1 MTLTSRETVRDGL
14 ATLLGTLAGDGNPVQ
29 SVTGHGLSALDEVS
43 HIVVMSSG
51 STRAPGTHGH
61 NWSIMYLTVQGW
73 VLYTDQGD
81 WGRDDAEDKLDEI
94 EKEIADLLE
103 TNRYYSGYWD
113 MIEYD
118 GRSRVSEV
126 TTVTGLPYLVETI
139 PLRMEL
145 LNG

>member
-1 MTLTSRETVRDGL
+1 MALTNRETVRDGL
-14 ATLLGTLAGDGNPVQ
+14 TALLAALAGDGNPVQ
-29 SVTGHGLSALDEVS
+29 TVTGHGLSTLDEVS
-43 HIVVMSSG
+43 HIVVLSSG
-51 STRAPGTHGH
+51 STRAPGTHSA
-61 NWSIMYLTVQGW
+61 NWSIVYLTVQVW
-73 VLYTDQGD
+73 VLYSDQGD

-113 MIEYD
+113 TIEYD

-139 PLRMEL
+139 PLRAEL
-145 LNG
+145 LSG